1 MAPSQYGREK
11 PQSMGIEERPEQAAQ
26 AWQVDI
32 WDRMSQIYLSEVDRR
47 FVTVVEKVIE
57 RAALEPGHRVLDL
70 GTGTGAV
77 ALQAAP
83 LVGPTGRVTGT
94 DVSSDMLGLAR
105 ERASALRHA
114 NLNFQE
120 GGAEAIQAQDAS
132 FDAVLA
138 SLSLMYVIDR
148 EAAAHECARVLRPG
162 GRFVAAV
169 WARPEECDIV
179 LFQQTAGRFAPA
191 PPVPGVGPGAL
202 ADAAPFI
209 NQLAEAGIDASVET
223 EPLGFDFDDFASAWE
238 VLAGVTTAALDSERR
253 EEARAAVQAV
263 MWPDGDGPRH
273 FRNLTQFIV
282 GRKRSLP

>member
-1 MAPSQYGREK
+1 M
-11 PQSMGIEERPEQAAQ
+11 
-26 AWQVDI
+26 
-32 WDRMSQIYLSEVDRR
+32 
-47 FVTVVEKVIE
+47 
-57 RAALEPGHRVLDL
+57 
-70 GTGTGAV
+70 
-77 ALQAAP
+77 
-83 LVGPTGRVTGT
+83 
-94 DVSSDMLGLAR
+94 
-105 ERASALRHA
+105 
-114 NLNFQE
+114 
-120 GGAEAIQAQDAS
+120 S

-148 EAAAHECARVLRPG
+148 AAAARECARVLRPG

-223 EPLGFDFDDFASAWE
+223 ESLGFDFDDFASAWE
-238 VLAGVTTAALDSERR
+238 VLAGVTTAALDSERL
-253 EEARAAVQAV
+253 EEARTAVQAV

-273 FRNLTQFIV
+273 FRNVTQFIV
-282 GRKRSLP
+282 GRKRV